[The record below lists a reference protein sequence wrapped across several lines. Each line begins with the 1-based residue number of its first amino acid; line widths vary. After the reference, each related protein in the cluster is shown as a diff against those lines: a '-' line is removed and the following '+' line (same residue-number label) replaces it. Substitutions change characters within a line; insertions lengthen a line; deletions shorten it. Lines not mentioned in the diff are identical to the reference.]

1 MYDHDNTTPTPM
13 KPPSS
18 APADTLWVATPAVTA
33 TTVAMTKDRAS
44 GHARYVLSTTWP
56 MHKTF
61 RFGDASVFSTSND
74 SVSWNILPLSRSSPG
89 RSKAADSACDVSTF
103 SKGTSRGKVRP
114 RNEGWT

>member
-13 KPPSS
+13 KPPNS
-18 APADTLWVATPAVTA
+18 APDDTLRVAIPAITA

-74 SVSWNILPLSRSSPG
+74 PVSWNILPLSRSSPG
-89 RSKAADSACDVSTF
+89 RSKAADSACDVSMSSKCT
-103 SKGTSRGKVRP
+103 SKGKMHLWALV
-114 RNEGWT
+114 